1 MYLLG
6 IDIGTTSIKVGLI
19 NEKGGLVSLS
29 IQEYSLK
36 TSSNNR
42 VESYADTYW
51 NSCKAGIRDV
61 LEKSSVSSASIVAIG
76 LSSQGETLV
85 CLDKEG
91 KVLRNVIV
99 WLDSRAVEE
108 SEIIGREIP
117 IELWYRTTGLSEVSP
132 MWPICKI
139 LWIKR
144 NEPDIFGKTSKFL
157 VLKDYLIWK
166 LTGEFV
172 TDPSVSS
179 STGYLSIVKRDWWD
193 DALNILGI
201 GHEKL
206 PSIMESHTLIGRIN
220 LEVSKELGLPS
231 GIPVI
236 NGGMDQM
243 VGALGAGNIKPGIIT
258 ETTGTAL
265 AIIATTDE
273 PIFDP
278 QRRVPCSPHCIP
290 NKYILMPYTE
300 TAGILLRWFRDNFPS
315 INGIEDYDRMLSLAN
330 QIPPGSDGL
339 IVIPYFNGSFCPNF
353 NPNARGAFVGVT
365 LNHSRAHFIRAIVE
379 AVSFMLRENIDLLR
393 SLSIPVERVRALGGA
408 SKSDIWLQM
417 KSDVLNLPVEVP
429 LYSEASVLGA
439 GILAG
444 IGCGIFSNFKDAVER
459 AVKIIRVFKPDPKV
473 SVSYEKV
480 YQDYLSLYK
489 KLYNYCRT

>member
-19 NEKGGLVSLS
+19 NEKGEIVSLS
-29 IQEYSLK
+29 TQEYSLK
-36 TSSNNR
+36 TFSDNR
-42 VESYADTYW
+42 VESHVDTYW

-61 LEKSSVSSASIVAIG
+61 LRKSSISSSLILAIG

-85 CLDKEG
+85 CLDKED
-91 KVLRNVIV
+91 KALRNAIV

-117 IELWYRTTGLSEVSP
+117 TETWYRTTGLPEVSP

-139 LWIKR
+139 LWLKR
-144 NEPDIFGKTSKFL
+144 NEPDIFDKTSKFL

-179 STGYLSIVKRDWWD
+179 STGYLNIVKKDWWD
-193 DALNILGI
+193 DTLNILGI
-201 GHEKL
+201 GRERL
-206 PSIMESHTLIGRIN
+206 PSIIESYIPVGKIN
-220 LEVSKELGLPS
+220 SEASKELGLPS

-265 AIIATTDE
+265 AVIATTDE

-278 QRRVPCSPHCIP
+278 QRRVPCSPHCLP
-290 NKYILMPYTE
+290 DRYVLMPYTE

-315 INGIEDYDRMLSLAN
+315 INGIDDYDRMLSLAS

-339 IVIPYFNGSFCPNF
+339 IAIPYFKGSFCPNF
-353 NPNARGAFVGVT
+353 NPNARGAFVGIT

-379 AVSFMLRENIDLLR
+379 AISFMLKENIALLG
-393 SLSIPVERVRALGGA
+393 SLSIPVKKVRSLGGA
-408 SKSDIWLQM
+408 SKSDIWLQI
-417 KSDVLNLPVEVP
+417 KADVLNLPVEVP

-444 IGCGIFSNFKDAVER
+444 IGYGIFSEDIIDDLI
-459 AVKIIRVFKPDPKV
+459 KIRKIFNPNPETSRVYEELYQSYI
-473 SVSYEKV
+473 SVYNR
-480 YQDYLSLYK
+480 LYW
-489 KLYNYCRT
+489 

>member
-117 IELWYRTTGLSEVSP
+117 IELWYRTTGLPEVSP

-408 SKSDIWLQM
+408 SKSDIWLQI

-444 IGCGIFSNFKDAVER
+444 IGCGIFSNYKDAVER
-459 AVKIIRVFKPDPKV
+459 AVKIVRVFKPDPKV
-473 SVSYEKV
+473 SIFYEKV

>member
-6 IDIGTTSIKVGLI
+6 IDIGTTSVKVGLI
-19 NEKGGLVSLS
+19 NDEGELVALS
-29 IQEYSLK
+29 IQEYLLK
-36 TSSNNR
+36 TSSDNR
-42 VESYADTYW
+42 VESYVDIYW

-61 LEKSSVSSASIVAIG
+61 LERSSISSASILAIG

-85 CLDKEG
+85 CLNKEG

-117 IELWYRTTGLSEVSP
+117 IELWYRTTGLPEVSP

-139 LWIKR
+139 LWLKR
-144 NEPDIFGKTSKFL
+144 NEPDIFDKTSKFL

-166 LTGEFV
+166 LTGELV

-179 STGYLSIVKRDWWD
+179 STGYLDIVKKDWWD

-201 GHEKL
+201 GYEKL
-206 PSIMESHTLIGRIN
+206 PSIVESYTPVGRIN
-220 LEVSKELGLPS
+220 SEVSKELGLPS

-265 AIIATTDE
+265 AIIATTDK
-273 PIFDP
+273 PVFDP
-278 QRRVPCSPHCIP
+278 QRRVPCSPHCLP
-290 NKYILMPYTE
+290 DRYVLMPYTE

-339 IVIPYFNGSFCPNF
+339 IAIPYFKGSFCPNF
-353 NPNARGAFVGVT
+353 NPNARGAFVGIT
-365 LNHSRAHFIRAIVE
+365 LNHKRAHFIRAIVE
-379 AVSFMLRENIDLLR
+379 AVSFMLRENIGLLR
-393 SLSIPVERVRALGGA
+393 SLSIPTKKVRSLGGA
-408 SKSDIWLQM
+408 SKSDIWLQI
-417 KSDVLNLPVEVP
+417 KADVLNLPVEVP

-444 IGCGIFSNFKDAVER
+444 IGCRIFSESTIDNLI
-459 AVKIIRVFKPDPKV
+459 KIRKVFNPGPETSRV
-473 SVSYEKV
+473 YEE
-480 YQDYLSLYK
+480 LYK
-489 KLYNYCRT
+489 NYISIYNRLYR

>member
-117 IELWYRTTGLSEVSP
+117 IELWYRTTGLPEVSP